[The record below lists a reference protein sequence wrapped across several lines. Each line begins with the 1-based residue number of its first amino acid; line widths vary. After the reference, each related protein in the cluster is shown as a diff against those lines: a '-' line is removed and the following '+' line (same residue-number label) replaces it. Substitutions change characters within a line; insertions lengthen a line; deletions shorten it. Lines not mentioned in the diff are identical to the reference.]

1 MYIYL
6 EREKFLERI
15 EKKRRRIFRWSKNI
29 SRKWNCAKACL
40 LIASIDKTT
49 AIGAALAENGMEIRE
64 SWISASCLRPL
75 LHTLWKKTCVSCM
88 HHTRVC
94 LSVLR
99 ALSLL
104 PYPLRACTYLVF
116 PLLSFFFFS
125 SFSLRIREESLAT
138 SRRIQSVGLRPF
150 KLKPEK
156 IKVISQERMT
166 IKLLCII

>member
-6 EREKFLERI
+6 EREKFLETI

-75 LHTLWKKTCVSCM
+75 LHTLWKKNVRLLYASHTCLPFSPPCFVPFAVSSPCM
-88 HHTRVC
+88 H
-94 LSVLR
+94 LSR
-99 ALSLL
+99 LSTSFL
-104 PYPLRACTYLVF
+104 
-116 PLLSFFFFS
+116 FFFFL
-125 SFSLRIREESLAT
+125 FFFAH
-138 SRRIQSVGLRPF
+138 SRREFSHL
-150 KLKPEK
+150 EAD
-156 IKVISQERMT
+156 T
-166 IKLLCII
+166 IGGASTV